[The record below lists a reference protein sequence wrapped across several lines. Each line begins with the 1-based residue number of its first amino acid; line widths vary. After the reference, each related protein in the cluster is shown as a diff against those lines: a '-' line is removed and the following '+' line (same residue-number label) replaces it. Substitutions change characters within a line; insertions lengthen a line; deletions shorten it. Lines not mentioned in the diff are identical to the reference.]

1 MANSTVI
8 LVSRKSA
15 QTDQIGN
22 TISAEATRE
31 VFADILSVGA
41 NEFFRA
47 GQKGL
52 TPAFLIK
59 VFFGDYEGEEFVRFD
74 GITYTVYRTYFNEAE
89 DVVEQYL
96 SRKAAMTNGSNYI
109 HPGSLCSNSAPTG
122 SLPGGGSG

>member
-1 MANSTVI
+1 MANSTVV
-8 LVSRKSA
+8 LVSRKNS

-22 TISAEATRE
+22 TVSAETERE

-59 VFFGDYEGEEFVRFD
+59 VFFGDYEGEELVRFN
-74 GITYTVYRTYFNEAE
+74 GITYNVYRTYYNEVE
-89 DVVEQYL
+89 DVVELYL
-96 SRKAAMTNGSNYI
+96 SRKAAMTNG
-109 HPGSLCSNSAPTG
+109 
-122 SLPGGGSG
+122 

>member
-8 LVSRKSA
+8 LVSRKST

-22 TISAEATRE
+22 ALSAETARE

-52 TPAFLIK
+52 TPAFLVK
-59 VFFGDYEGEEFVRFD
+59 VFFGDYEGEEIVKV
-74 GITYTVYRTYFNEAE
+74 GSTAYSVYRTYFNEAE
-89 DVVEQYL
+89 DVVELYL
-96 SRKAAMTNGSNYI
+96 ARKVAVADG
-109 HPGSLCSNSAPTG
+109 
-122 SLPGGGSG
+122 